1 MASIGLD
8 IGTGFVKCVSDS
20 RKIKFP
26 SLCAYR
32 NHAVWENKKGR
43 IEAVGDE
50 AVRLASYPDS
60 VVIRPVM
67 LGRPIHERGFE
78 ELVKKAVALALQNN
92 DAIGKEADLASCCM
106 AIGLPYEARSHA
118 QAIQKMVTR
127 LFHPKRCD
135 IVPQVLGTLID
146 VDLSSAIIVSIGQ
159 GTTEIVAFQEYSAIR
174 GTSVHHAVNDITSKL
189 GNCKTAYLDNTIFTA
204 PKVGSLVA
212 MLADSII
219 DDLNGMRQD
228 LEELSIVVSGG
239 GVMIP
244 ELKEA
249 MESRLSHDIII
260 PQDPVMSNALG
271 LFKLVSRE
279 C

>member
-1 MASIGLD
+1 MAAIGLD

-20 RKIKFP
+20 KKIKFP
-26 SLCAYR
+26 SLYAYR
-32 NHAVWENKKGR
+32 QHAVWENKKGG

-50 AVRLASYPDS
+50 AVRLAMYPDS

-78 ELVKKAVALALQNN
+78 ELVKKAVNLVLQNS
-92 DAIGKEADLASCCM
+92 DAMGEEAELARCCM
-106 AIGLPYEARSHA
+106 AVGLPYEARPHA
-118 QAIQKMVTR
+118 TGIQKMVTR

-146 VDLSSAIIVSIGQ
+146 VDVPSAIIVSIGH
-159 GTTEIVAFQEYSAIR
+159 GTTEIVAFEEYSAIR
-174 GTSVHHAVNDITSKL
+174 GRSVHHAVNDISSKL
-189 GNCKTAYLDNTIFTA
+189 GNCKTAYLDDTIFTD
-204 PKVGSLVA
+204 PKVNSLAA
-212 MLADSII
+212 MLADSIL
-219 DDLNGMRQD
+219 DDFNGMRQD
-228 LEELSIVVSGG
+228 LEELPVVVSGG
-239 GVMIP
+239 GILIP
-244 ELKEA
+244 KLKDA
-249 MESRLSHDIII
+249 IESRLSKDIVI

>member
-1 MASIGLD
+1 MTSIGLD

-20 RKIKFP
+20 RRIKFP

-32 NHAVWENKKGR
+32 QHAVWENRKGR

-50 AVRLASYPDS
+50 AVRLARYPDS

-67 LGRPIHERGFE
+67 QGRPIHERGFE
-78 ELVKKAVALALQNN
+78 ELVKKAVDLVLQNS
-92 DAIGKEADLASCCM
+92 DAMGKEAELARSCM
-106 AIGLPYEARSHA
+106 AIGLPYEARPHA
-118 QAIQKMVTR
+118 TGIQKMVTR

-146 VDLSSAIIVSIGQ
+146 VDLPSAIIVSIGQ
-159 GTTEIVAFQEYSAIR
+159 GTTEIVAFEEYSAIR
-174 GTSVHHAVNDITSKL
+174 GTSVHHAVNDISSKI
-189 GNCKTAYLDNTIFTA
+189 GTVKTAYLDDAIFKD
-204 PKVGSLVA
+204 PKVNSLVA
-212 MLADSII
+212 MLADSIL

-228 LEELSIVVSGG
+228 LEDLPLVVSGG
-239 GVMIP
+239 GIMIP
-244 ELKEA
+244 KLKDA
-249 MESRLSHDIII
+249 MESRLSHGIII

>member
-1 MASIGLD
+1 MTAIGLD
-8 IGTGFVKCVSDS
+8 VGTGFVKCVSDS
-20 RKIKFP
+20 KRIKFP

-32 NHAVWENKKGR
+32 QHAVWENKKGR
-43 IEAVGDE
+43 IEAVGEE
-50 AVRLASYPDS
+50 ALRIARYPDS

-78 ELVKKAVALALQNN
+78 GLVKKALDLVLQNN
-92 DAIGKEADLASCCM
+92 DAMGKEAELARSCI
-106 AIGLPYEARSHA
+106 AIGLPYDARPHA
-118 QAIQKMVTR
+118 QSIQKMITR

-146 VDLSSAIIVSIGQ
+146 VNLPSAIIVSIGQ

-174 GTSVHHAVNDITSKL
+174 GTSVHHAVNDISSKVSSS
-189 GNCKTAYLDNTIFTA
+189 KTAYLNESIFTD
-204 PKVGSLVA
+204 PKVGPLVA
-212 MLADSII
+212 MLADSIL

-228 LEELSIVVSGG
+228 LEDLPVVVSGG
-239 GVMIP
+239 GILVP
-244 ELKEA
+244 KLKETI
-249 MESRLSHDIII
+249 ESRLVHGIII

-271 LFKLVSRE
+271 LHKLVSRE

>member
-1 MASIGLD
+1 MTSIGLD
-8 IGTGFVKCVSDS
+8 IGTAFVKCVSDS
-20 RKIKFP
+20 KKIKFP
-26 SLCAYR
+26 SLCVYR
-32 NHAVWENKKGR
+32 QHSVWEDKKGK

-50 AVRLASYPDS
+50 AQRLAKYPDS

-67 LGRPIHERGFE
+67 LGRPIHEKGFE
-78 ELVKKAVALALQNN
+78 ELLKKAVDLVLENN
-92 DAIGKEADLASCCM
+92 DAIGKEIRLASCCM
-106 AIGLPYEARSHA
+106 AVGLPYEARPHA
-118 QAIQKMVTR
+118 SSIQKMVTR

-135 IVPQVLGTLID
+135 IVPQVLGTLIE
-146 VDLSSAIIVSIGQ
+146 VSLPSAIIVSIGQ
-159 GTTEIVAFQEYSAIR
+159 GTTEIVAFREYVAIR
-174 GTSVHHAVNDITSKL
+174 GTSVHHAVNDISSRL
-189 GNCKTAYLDNTIFTA
+189 GTHKTAYLDASTFTDSRLG
-204 PKVGSLVA
+204 PLVA

-228 LEELSIVVSGG
+228 LEELPIVVSGG
-239 GVMIP
+239 GIMIP

-249 MESRLSHDIII
+249 MKSRLLRDIII